1 MMQGG
6 TVPMMNGENNSM
18 IQGGTDPKVYTEKS
32 NKFTSEE
39 YVQGENLNHVYLE
52 VNLNN
57 VPQFHNLHLK
67 VMTRDQGWASVE
79 GSSSY
84 FDVKVLNKNR
94 QVLATKSRIIENY
107 QQGEFVEKNHTI
119 NINDHVLG
127 PYLKGDNILQLVVR
141 SEYGG
146 WQNYVKYGEMIFE

>member
-1 MMQGG
+1 MQGG
-6 TVPMMNGENNSM
+6 TVPMMSGDNNSM
-18 IQGGTDPKVYTEKS
+18 IQGGTDPIVSAQKS
-32 NKFTSEE
+32 NKFTSQE
-39 YVQGENLNHVYLE
+39 YVQGQNLNHVYLE

-57 VPQFHNLHLK
+57 VPQFQNIYVK

-107 QQGEFVEKNHTI
+107 KQNQFAEKNHTI
-119 NINDHVLG
+119 NINDQVLG

-146 WQNYVKYGEMIFE
+146 WENYVKYGEMRFE